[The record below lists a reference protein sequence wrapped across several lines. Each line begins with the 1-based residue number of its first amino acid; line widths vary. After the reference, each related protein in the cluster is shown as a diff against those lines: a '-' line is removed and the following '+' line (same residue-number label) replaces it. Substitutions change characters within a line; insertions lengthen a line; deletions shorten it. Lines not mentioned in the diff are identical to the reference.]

1 MKNEKGWTRLAV
13 KYKLFSEHD
22 TEHEPKTNDNRKRYP
37 PPWEKKLKEK
47 NTIVCLQVLKAQMV
61 KNGYGKKRNGI
72 KPNYF

>member
-37 PPWEKKLKEK
+37 PMRKKIKRKEH
-47 NTIVCLQVLKAQMV
+47 NRMPAGTQGT
-61 KNGYGKKRNGI
+61 NGKKWVW
-72 KPNYF
+72 